1 MKRRWTI
8 TLIVILAVAAAVPAC
23 KYWPRT
29 TDDSGP
35 YVELMVGVYTDN
47 QPDFTYLLPYE
58 AKALFEGMRAF
69 AEKGLATPFKIDCTA
84 SAYSTPP
91 PWNSLTSLSKI
102 ILTNCYNNSP

>member
-1 MKRRWTI
+1 MDYSATARG
-8 TLIVILAVAAAVPAC
+8 PA
-23 KYWPRT
+23 RT

-69 AEKGLATPFKIDCTA
+69 AEKGLATPFKIDYFA
-84 SAYSTPP
+84 
-91 PWNSLTSLSKI
+91 TSLPLLLIFDDDLEAVKNERMRKLVALAEKGAATLAAASRGA
-102 ILTNCYNNSP
+102 